1 MILPLLKKRLFA
13 RNKKDKNDMFTKLR
27 GVIFENFDHFCVLSF
42 LVTLNITFCALYVHI
57 KFTF

>member
-42 LVTLNITFCALYVHI
+42 LVT
-57 KFTF
+57 